1 MDYPKSVP
9 AIGLVN
15 GRFVDEN
22 PATGMPGSL
31 IPASWGNAVT
41 EEVLGVIKA
50 AGLKPSETDNAQL
63 AKAFKAMIAEA
74 SALPIGSM
82 IAFTKG
88 TVPPGFLELD
98 GSVQSSTAY
107 PQLAAYLGT
116 TFNVGSEPSGY
127 FRLPETRG
135 EALRGWDHGRGVDA
149 GRQLGSFQQDALQ
162 NIVGALNSRKAASES
177 VAGTIYSTSGVFGF
191 EMSNGPTVYGTASS
205 TTTSPSDTVKFDA
218 SKVVRTATETRMRN
232 LAVMWC
238 IKAWD
243 APVNQGN
250 IDVSALLPLA
260 AQATESKLGTAKVAT
275 LVQVEAGVADNV
287 IVTPKKLRLGFSAL
301 FAVNGY
307 VVLPSWLGGLIIQ
320 WGTATQSVGSINVTY
335 PIPFPKSVYVVSTNP
350 ADTEDNYVFSQ
361 AVSITSSGFR
371 TAVYTGR
378 QGSAPVA
385 NNIAVSLGWLALGR

>member
-9 AIGLVN
+9 AVGLVN

-50 AGLKPSETDNAQL
+50 AGLSPSEADNAQL

-74 SALPIGSM
+74 SALPVGSM

-88 TVPPGFLELD
+88 AVPPGFLEAD
-98 GSVQSSTAY
+98 GSVQSSAAY

-116 TFNVGSEPSGY
+116 TFNVGTVPTGY

-135 EALRGWDHGRGVDA
+135 EALRGWDHGRGVDP
-149 GRQLGSFQQDALQ
+149 GRQLGSYQQDALQ
-162 NIVGALNSRKAASES
+162 NIVGALHSRKVATES
-177 VAGTIYSTSGVFGF
+177 VPGTIHSTSGVFDF
-191 EMSNGPTVYGTASS
+191 EMSKGPVLYGTASS
-205 TTTSPSDTVKFDA
+205 PTSSPSDTVKFDA
-218 SKVVRTATETRMRN
+218 SRVVRTATETRMRN

-238 IKAWD
+238 IKAWN
-243 APVNQGN
+243 APVNQAN

-260 AQATESKLGTAKVAT
+260 AQATESNLGTAKVAS
-275 LVQVEAGVADNV
+275 LVQVEAGVADDL

-301 FAVNGY
+301 FAANGY
-307 VVLPSWLGGLIIQ
+307 LVLPSWLGGLIIQ
-320 WGTATQSVGSINVTY
+320 WGAATQSVGTINVSY
-335 PIPFPKSVYVVSTNP
+335 PIPFPNAVYVVSTNP
-350 ADTEDNYVFSQ
+350 SDMESQYVFSQ
-361 AVSITSSGFR
+361 AVSITPSGFK
-371 TAVYTGR
+371 TAVYAAMP
-378 QGSAPVA
+378 GSAPMS

>member
-9 AIGLVN
+9 AVGLVN

-41 EEVLGVIKA
+41 EEVLEVIKA

-63 AKAFKAMIAEA
+63 VKAFKAMVAEA
-74 SALPIGSM
+74 SALPVGSM

-98 GSVQSSTAY
+98 GSLQSSAAY
-107 PQLAAYLGT
+107 PQLAEYLGT
-116 TFNVGSEPSGY
+116 AFNVSSEPTGY

-135 EALRGWDHGRGVDA
+135 EALRGWDHGRGVDP
-149 GRQLGSFQQDALQ
+149 GRQLGSFQQDAVQ
-162 NIVGALNSRKAASES
+162 NIVGTLNARKSSSES
-177 VAGTIYSTSGVFGF
+177 VPGTIYSTSGVFGL
-191 EMSNGPTVYGTASS
+191 ELSNGSSAYGNASS
-205 TTTSPSDTVKFDA
+205 TTSSPSDTVRFDA
-218 SKVVRTATETRMRN
+218 SRVARTAAETRMRN

-238 IKAWD
+238 IKAWN
-243 APVNQGN
+243 APINQGN

-260 AQATESKLGTAKVAT
+260 AQATESRLGTAKIASQ
-275 LVQVEAGVADNV
+275 VQLEGGVADDL

-301 FAVNGY
+301 FAANGY
-307 VVLPSWLGGLIIQ
+307 LVLPSWLGGLIIQ
-320 WGTATQSVGSINVTY
+320 WGTVAQSVGTVSVTY
-335 PIPFPKSVYVVSTNP
+335 PIPFPNAVYVVSTNP
-350 ADTEDNYVFSQ
+350 ADTESHYVFSQ

-371 TAVYTGR
+371 TAVYAALP
-378 QGSAPVA
+378 GSAPA
-385 NNIAVSLGWLALGR
+385 SNNIAVSLGWLALGR